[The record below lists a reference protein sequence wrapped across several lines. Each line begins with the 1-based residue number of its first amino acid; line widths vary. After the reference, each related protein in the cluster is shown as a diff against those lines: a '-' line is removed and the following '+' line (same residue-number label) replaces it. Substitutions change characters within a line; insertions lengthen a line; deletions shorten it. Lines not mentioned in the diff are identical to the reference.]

1 MKTWGHQD
9 LVAATN
15 ADWNETLTLGI
26 AEQPLILTDAEIEMQ
41 VRRRIRSADPD
52 LTLTLGDGLTLI
64 DPDLRT
70 VAATVPAAEMARLGP
85 GTCVYDVRVI
95 REAVTTRVLEGSVS
109 IIRGVT
115 RELP

>member
-26 AEQPLILTDAEIEMQ
+26 VGQPLILTDAEIEMQ
-41 VRRRIRSADPD
+41 VRRRVGAADPD
-52 LTLTLGDGLTLI
+52 LTLTLGDGITLV
-64 DPDLRT
+64 DPDDRT
-70 VAATVPAAEMARLGP
+70 VTAAVPAAEMARLGP

-95 REAVTTRVLEGSVS
+95 REGVTTRVLEGSVS
-109 IIRGVT
+109 ITRGVT
-115 RELP
+115 REL